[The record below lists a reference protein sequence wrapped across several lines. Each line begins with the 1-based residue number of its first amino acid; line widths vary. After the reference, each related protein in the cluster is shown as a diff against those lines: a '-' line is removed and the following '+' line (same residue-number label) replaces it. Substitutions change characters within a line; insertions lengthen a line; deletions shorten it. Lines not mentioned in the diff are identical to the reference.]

1 MGEDDW
7 RKSLGVKGPADLEW
21 ESCCDACLDTS
32 ISSKQSYKDRCT
44 PNEWGFSTG
53 VVVCNKYKKDGEE
66 KSYCGEPV
74 KFINT
79 DNNPHAKS
87 STDGKVEFKPEGSCD
102 MVATDVDKIV
112 TIFKTSKLTSDSSYQ
127 DIYNFYNGLGEA
139 DQKFWVKPYEGM
151 GNYLL
156 SAPVI
161 AAAEDPG
168 TLGAETNSYEKA
180 SIFIPDL
187 RDKDCNKCAH
197 MLNHATLSGNLDA
210 RGGTAYI
217 HRAET
222 LAGSKILVSGGV
234 SLWGMSIINAAEIS
248 GSTTGDVFLY
258 KIINSGTITINNV
271 KGAVIQDVVNTGKIV
286 LTDVVG
292 NGIDIS
298 NKKGGSIEF
307 KGSCNVNMNFRK
319 VEAGSTVK
327 FSADMVGKL
336 GIPEADMGNI
346 SPPDG
351 VTKEKYTPP
360 AEDPL
365 VGGVDGNGGKDP
377 RGGDASPSP
386 SGGDASPSPSSSSE
400 AADDSLGD
408 SENST
413 RRETMC
419 VLAAAMAVLAFF
431 SHFAC

>member
-1 MGEDDW
+1 MG
-7 RKSLGVKGPADLEW
+7 
-21 ESCCDACLDTS
+21 
-32 ISSKQSYKDRCT
+32 
-44 PNEWGFSTG
+44 
-53 VVVCNKYKKDGEE
+53 

-156 SAPVI
+156 STPVI

-197 MLNHATLSGNLDA
+197 MLNHATLNGILDA
-210 RGGTAYI
+210 RGGTAYV

-222 LAGSKILVSGGV
+222 LAGSKVLVSGSV

-248 GSTTGDVFLY
+248 GTTTGDVFLY
-258 KIINSGTITINNV
+258 KIINSGNIKINNV
-271 KGAVIQDVVNTGKIV
+271 KGAVIQDVVNTGTII
-286 LTDVVG
+286 LTDVIG

-298 NKKGGSIEF
+298 NKASGTIEF
-307 KGSCNVNMNFRK
+307 KGTCKVDMNFRK
-319 VEAGSTVK
+319 VEAESTVTI
-327 FSADMVGKL
+327 STSTTGTL
-336 GIPEADMGNI
+336 GIPESDMENI
-346 SPPDG
+346 SPPSG

-360 AEDPL
+360 ADDPM
-365 VGGVDGNGGKDP
+365 VGG
-377 RGGDASPSP
+377 
-386 SGGDASPSPSSSSE
+386 
-400 AADDSLGD
+400 
-408 SENST
+408 
-413 RRETMC
+413 
-419 VLAAAMAVLAFF
+419 
-431 SHFAC
+431 